1 MEILPNTITEPQ
13 PRIGE
18 IIHGTIVNTG
28 SLQRLEIAF
37 STYRGR
43 ISSDQKEYS
52 NGTHVEAKVV
62 SIGSRSLDVV
72 ILDETFDS
80 FGDIGGG

>member
-1 MEILPNTITEPQ
+1 MEILPNAITEPQ
-13 PRIGE
+13 PKIGE